1 MSQSRK
7 IDFLKLKTLPPLPEE
22 SIRIIS
28 VVNDED
34 ISINKLVEVLSLSP
48 VLVTRLLGLAN
59 SAFFG
64 RSGKIVDL
72 RSAIIKVLGLNL
84 VRSLSLSIVLNNEI
98 KTSKCKNFDSSFFWN
113 HTLVTALIAEKL
125 AKQVDDKLMQPNI
138 VYTSG
143 LLLNIGLLAS
153 VFVCPDQLNEV
164 FSKTDRIEGSV
175 INELLTQIGEN
186 QYEIGAFLL
195 EKWKLPSIYQTVLK
209 QFRQTDFD
217 GEEKKLLELIE
228 LSHWV
233 AVYIVENKVD
243 EIPDFSKSLKK
254 LSLSDD
260 FFTQVVD
267 NIIENKENIQGLAAM
282 ISG

>member
-1 MSQSRK
+1 MNQSRNL
-7 IDFLKLKTLPPLPEE
+7 DFLNLKNLPPLPEE

-34 ISINKLVEVLSLSP
+34 ISINRLVEVLSLSP

-98 KTSKCKNFDSSFFWN
+98 KTSNCKNFDSNFFWN
-113 HTLVTALIAEKL
+113 HTLITALIAEKL
-125 AKQVDDKLMQPNI
+125 AKQIDDKLMQPNI

-153 VFVCPDQLNEV
+153 VFVYPNELNKV
-164 FSKTDRIEGSV
+164 FSKADRVEGSV
-175 INELLTQIGEN
+175 INELSIEIGKN
-186 QYEIGAFLL
+186 QYEVGAFLL
-195 EKWKLPSIYQTVLK
+195 EKWKLPVIYQTVLK

-217 GEEKKLLELIE
+217 GEEKALLELIE
-228 LSHWV
+228 LCHWV
-233 AVYIVENKVD
+233 AVYIVENKID
-243 EIPDFSKSLKK
+243 EMPDFSKSLKK

-260 FFTQVVD
+260 FFAQVVD
-267 NIIENKENIQGLAAM
+267 NIIENKENIQGLATV